1 MSIWDPAAH
10 YSITS
15 QLSNLPSLVNHRRVL
30 TCVNFSERAP
40 VIVVGDNSGAVTVY
54 RVLSP
59 TLITHLG
66 PLQQTEG
73 LKAAVLG
80 SADPTILALLQ
91 DNKDAAT
98 PSEEVKS

>member
-1 MSIWDPAAH
+1 M
-10 YSITS
+10 
-15 QLSNLPSLVNHRRVL
+15 
-30 TCVNFSERAP
+30 
-40 VIVVGDNSGAVTVY
+40 GDSSGAVTVY

-73 LKAAVLG
+73 LKAAVLV
-80 SADPTILALLQ
+80 SVDPSILAILK
-91 DNKDAAT
+91 DEKDAAT